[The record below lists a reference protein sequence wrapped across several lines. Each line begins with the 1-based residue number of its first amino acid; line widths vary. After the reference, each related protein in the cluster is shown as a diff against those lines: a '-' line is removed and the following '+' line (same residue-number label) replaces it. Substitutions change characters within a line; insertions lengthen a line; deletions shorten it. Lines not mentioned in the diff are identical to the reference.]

1 MIIRY
6 LALILIAFGGGVTV
20 GTATAAFI
28 SILQIVPRL
37 IQITNTRDR
46 INLYQST
53 IIISFILAILV
64 YFGNFS
70 LYLPKII
77 NIPIGF
83 IIGIFVG
90 LLSSALA
97 EVLNVIPILSKKL
110 KVKDS
115 LKYIVW
121 ALTGGKVAGAL
132 VYWLLLD

>member
-132 VYWLLLD
+132 VCWLLLD

>member
-70 LYLPKII
+70 LYLP
-77 NIPIGF
+77 
-83 IIGIFVG
+83 
-90 LLSSALA
+90 LLQYS
-97 EVLNVIPILSKKL
+97 
-110 KVKDS
+110 
-115 LKYIVW
+115 
-121 ALTGGKVAGAL
+121 
-132 VYWLLLD
+132 